1 MDTVIVTS
9 VSTALGSGC
18 SLRVAEADDLP
29 ILQEIERKS
38 GEAFRGIGMHL
49 VADDEPLSLATLGD
63 YVEQGRAWVIA
74 EYDDSPVA
82 YLLADV
88 VDGSGHIEQV
98 SVSPSH
104 ARRGLGRRLIDH
116 SCSWARTI
124 GLPAVTLT
132 TFKDVAWN
140 APYYERCG
148 FHMLSPH
155 QVTPGLLSLRH
166 QEAEH
171 GLDAWPRVCMRRKI
185 DGEGSDDS
193 RAGGMLQA
201 REGGVLRGR
210 FLVAAHVVGDGL
222 EG

>member
-1 MDTVIVTS
+1 M
-9 VSTALGSGC
+9 
-18 SLRVAEADDLP
+18 
-29 ILQEIERKS
+29 
-38 GEAFRGIGMHL
+38 
-49 VADDEPLSLATLGD
+49 
-63 YVEQGRAWVIA
+63 
-74 EYDDSPVA
+74 
-82 YLLADV
+82 

-116 SCSWARTI
+116 SCWWARTI

-148 FHMLSPH
+148 CRLLSPH

-166 QEAEH
+166 QEAEQ
-171 GLDAWPRVCMRRKI
+171 GLDAWPRVCMWREL

-193 RAGGMLQA
+193 RA
-201 REGGVLRGR
+201 
-210 FLVAAHVVGDGL
+210 
-222 EG
+222 